1 MLLETAPRVR
11 TEGQTKVRDHY
22 DVIVIGGGPAGSGSA
37 MLLAERGLSVLMLE
51 KDQFPRYHV
60 GESLT
65 GTAGDFITR
74 AGLNEQM
81 AALDF
86 VPKPGVK
93 VVGREGAE
101 FFVPVLRPTWQV
113 RRAEFDHLLLD
124 LAISKG
130 VEHVRGAAK
139 SVLSEAGR
147 VTGIT
152 MTTAEG
158 DDRVVHA
165 SFVIDASG
173 QSVFMSRQEIAGPRR
188 VAAFNRQIA
197 LYSQFS
203 GVVPDVGVQH
213 NSTVIFYRDT
223 YHWAWLI
230 PVSSEL
236 VSIGVV
242 LPTSSYKLRGGTS
255 KGAMAW
261 GLEHLH
267 PELTQRASGATQV
280 EGMHVSRNYSYRV
293 DPFAGP
299 GWLCVGDS
307 HCFTDPIFSFGAS
320 FALTEAQAATDTIVA
335 ALANPTAEPEL
346 LQTYADYCNRGQG
359 RAAELIR
366 YFWKFPAFFA
376 YMTKGQYGDDLVRL
390 LAGDCFTPEPLAAT
404 VEMKKSLQDS
414 PLLHRIPEGRGR
426 DIAARIY
433 ERFDFFQGVDAAFLD
448 LSEGVMIYF
457 ILAEDD
463 IDLYDS
469 LRDFEEQ
476 LVSDFGRDEL
486 AVLSFTP
493 DIIEAMPPLD
503 DAYTIVDR
511 RRQ

>member
-1 MLLETAPRVR
+1 
-11 TEGQTKVRDHY
+11 VRDHY
-22 DVIVIGGGPAGSGSA
+22 DVIVIGGGPAGAASA
-37 MLLAERGLSVLMLE
+37 MLLAERGLSVLLIE
-51 KDQFPRYHV
+51 KDQYPRYHV

-74 AGLNEQM
+74 AGLAEQM
-81 AALDF
+81 AELDF
-86 VPKPGVK
+86 PAKSGVK
-93 VVGREGAE
+93 VLGREGAE
-101 FFVPVLRPTWQV
+101 FFVPVLRPTWHV
-113 RRAEFDHLLLD
+113 RRAEFDHLLLRQ
-124 LAISKG
+124 AIAAG
-130 VEHVRGAAK
+130 AEHVQGTADE
-139 SVLSEAGR
+139 VLLADNR
-147 VTGIT
+147 VIGLNVA
-152 MTTAEG
+152 TAER
-158 DDRVVHA
+158 DAQPIRA

-173 QSVFMSRQEIAGPRR
+173 QSVFMSRQGVGGPRR

-197 LYSQFS
+197 LYSQYC
-203 GVVPDVGVQH
+203 GVAPDVGERR

-242 LPTSSYKLRGGTS
+242 LPTTSYKLRGGTA
-255 KGAMAW
+255 KRAMAW
-261 GLEHLH
+261 GLEHMH
-267 PELTQRASGATQV
+267 PELTQRATAATRV
-280 EGMHVSRNYSYRV
+280 EDMHVSRNYSYRV
-293 DPFAGP
+293 DPFVGP

-320 FALTEAQAATDTIVA
+320 FALTEAQAASKAIVA
-335 ALANPTAEPEL
+335 ALADPASEPEL
-346 LQTYADYCNRGQG
+346 LRSYANYCNRGQG
-359 RAAELIR
+359 RAAALIR

-376 YMTKGQYGDDLVRL
+376 YMTRGQHADDLVRL
-390 LAGDCFTPEPLAAT
+390 LAGDCFTPEALAAT
-404 VEMKKSLQDS
+404 VEMRKSLDDS
-414 PLLHRIPEGRGR
+414 PVLHRIPEGRGR

-476 LVSDFGRDEL
+476 LVSDFGRGDL
-486 AVLSFTP
+486 AILSFTP
-493 DIIEAMPPLD
+493 DIIEAMPPL
-503 DAYTIVDR
+503 AGTYTIVDR
-511 RRQ
+511 RRS

>member
-1 MLLETAPRVR
+1 M
-11 TEGQTKVRDHY
+11 RDQY
-22 DVIVIGGGPAGSGSA
+22 DVIVIGGGPAGSASA
-37 MLLAERGLSVLMLE
+37 MLLAQRGLSVLVLE

-65 GTAGDFITR
+65 GTAGDFIAR
-74 AGLNEQM
+74 AGLVEQM
-81 AALDF
+81 AELDF
-86 VPKPGVK
+86 PSKPGVK

-113 RRAEFDHLLLD
+113 RRAEFDDLLLR
-124 LAISKG
+124 LAVAKG
-130 VEHVRGAAK
+130 AEHVQGTANE
-139 SVLSEAGR
+139 VLLEAGR
-147 VTGIT
+147 VIGLTIT
-152 MTTAEG
+152 TTEQVG
-158 DDRVVHA
+158 QPVRA
-165 SFVIDASG
+165 SMVIDASG
-173 QSVFMSRQEIAGPRR
+173 QSVFMSRQGVGGPRR

-203 GVVPDVGVQH
+203 EVEPDAGDRL

-223 YHWAWLI
+223 YHWSWLI
-230 PVSSEL
+230 PVSSKL

-242 LPTSSYKLRGGTS
+242 LPTTSYKQRGGTS

-261 GLEHLH
+261 GLEHMH
-267 PELTQRASGATQV
+267 PELTQRTKGATQV
-280 EGMHVSRNYSYRV
+280 EDMHVSRNYSYRV
-293 DPFAGP
+293 DPFVGP

-320 FALTEAQAATDTIVA
+320 FAMTEAEAAADTIVA
-335 ALANPTAEPEL
+335 ALANPAAEPEL
-346 LQTYADYCNRGQG
+346 LETYANYCNRGQG
-359 RAAELIR
+359 RAGDLIR

-376 YMTKGQYGDDLVRL
+376 YMTKGQHGDDLIRL
-390 LAGDCFTPEPLAAT
+390 LAGDCFTPEPLAAI
-404 VEMKKSLQDS
+404 VEMKKSLEDS
-414 PLLHRIPEGRGR
+414 PVLHRIPKGRGR

-448 LSEGVMIYF
+448 LSEGGVMIYF

-463 IDLYDS
+463 VDLYDS

-476 LVSDFGRDEL
+476 LVSDFGREDL

-493 DIIEAMPPLD
+493 DIIEAMPPLTN
-503 DAYTIVDR
+503 AYTIVDR

>member
-1 MLLETAPRVR
+1 
-11 TEGQTKVRDHY
+11 VRDHY
-22 DVIVIGGGPAGSGSA
+22 DLIVIGGGPAGSATA
-37 MLLAERGLSVLMLE
+37 MLVAERGLSVLLLE
-51 KDQFPRYHV
+51 KEQFPRYHV

-65 GTAGDFITR
+65 GTAGDFIER
-74 AGLNEQM
+74 SGLADRM
-81 AALDF
+81 AELDF
-86 VPKPGVK
+86 PAKPGVK

-113 RRAEFDHLLLD
+113 RRAEFDDLLLHH
-124 LAISKG
+124 AMSKG

-139 SVLSEAGR
+139 AVVRAGDR
-147 VTGIT
+147 VVGLTV
-152 MTTAEG
+152 TTAEH
-158 DDRVVHA
+158 DDRTVRAPIVV
-165 SFVIDASG
+165 DASG
-173 QSVFMSRQEIAGPRR
+173 DSVFMSRQQVAGPRR

-197 LYSQFS
+197 LYAQYR
-203 GVVPDVGVQH
+203 GVDPDVGDQH

-223 YHWAWLI
+223 YHWSWLI

-242 LPTSSYKLRGGTS
+242 LPTTSYKQRGGTS
-255 KGAMAW
+255 KSVMAW
-261 GLEHLH
+261 GLQHLH
-267 PELTQRASGATQV
+267 PELTRRTASASQV
-280 EGMHVSRNYSYRV
+280 DEMHVSRNYSYRV
-293 DPFAGP
+293 DPFVGP

-320 FALTEAQAATDTIVA
+320 FAMIEAQAAADAIVA
-335 ALANPTAEPEL
+335 AVANPTAEPEAFAA
-346 LQTYADYCNRGQG
+346 YANYCNQGQG
-359 RAAELIR
+359 RATALIR

-376 YMTKGQYGDDLVRL
+376 YMAKGPHAGDLVRL

-404 VEMKKSLQDS
+404 LEMNESLQDS
-414 PLLHRIPEGRGR
+414 PVLHRIPAGRGR

-433 ERFDFFQGVDAAFLD
+433 ERFDFFQGVDAAFLIV
-448 LSEGVMIYF
+448 SEVGVMICF
-457 ILAEDD
+457 VLAEDD

-469 LRDFEEQ
+469 LRDFEDQ
-476 LVSDFGRDEL
+476 LISDFGRDDL

-493 DIIEAMPPLD
+493 DIMDAMPALT

>member
-1 MLLETAPRVR
+1 MRS
-11 TEGQTKVRDHY
+11 HY
-22 DVIVIGGGPAGSGSA
+22 DVIVIGGGPAGSASA
-37 MLLAERGLSVLMLE
+37 MLLAERGLSVLLLE

-65 GTAGDFITR
+65 GTAGDFIAR
-74 AGLNEQM
+74 AGLTEKM
-81 AALDF
+81 AELDF
-86 VPKPGVK
+86 PAKPGVK

-113 RRAEFDHLLLD
+113 RRADFDHLLLQ

-130 VEHVRGAAK
+130 VEHVQGAAK
-139 SVLSEAGR
+139 TVLTEAGR
-147 VTGIT
+147 VVGIT
-152 MTTAEG
+152 VATANREDG
-158 DDRVVHA
+158 DAQAVRAAFVV
-165 SFVIDASG
+165 DASG
-173 QSVFMSRQEIAGPRR
+173 QSVFMSRQELAGPRR

-203 GVVPDVGVQH
+203 GVASDVGETH

-223 YHWAWLI
+223 YHWSWLI
-230 PVSSEL
+230 PVSSEI
-236 VSIGVV
+236 VSIGIV
-242 LPTSSYKLRGGTS
+242 LPTASYKLRGGTS
-255 KGAMAW
+255 KAAMAW
-261 GLEHLH
+261 GLEHMH
-267 PELTQRASGATQV
+267 PELTQRTASATQV
-280 EGMHVSRNYSYRV
+280 EAMHVSRNYSYRV
-293 DPFAGP
+293 DPFVGP

-320 FALTEAQAATDTIVA
+320 FALTEAQAAADAIVA
-335 ALANPTAEPEL
+335 AIANPAAEPDL
-346 LQTYADYCNRGQG
+346 LAGYATYCNRGQG
-359 RAAELIR
+359 RAADLIR

-376 YMTKGQYGDDLVRL
+376 YMTKGQHGGDLIRL

-404 VEMKKSLQDS
+404 IEMKKSLEDS
-414 PLLHRIPEGRGR
+414 PVLHRIPEGRGR

-476 LVSDFGRDEL
+476 LVSDFGRDTL

-503 DAYTIVDR
+503 NAYTIVDR
-511 RRQ
+511 RRK